1 MSLDQLVARLE
12 AATSKLEALAG
23 VSQGG
28 GGGAAPSSSDAGG
41 EALGVYDD
49 ILNGP
54 VKQFVEISQKI
65 GGEIQQQSEI
75 FHKAFKAQREFIAV
89 VTRSKKPADNV
100 VQELLKPTSDL
111 ISQAQDFRE
120 KHRAK
125 KEAFNHLSA
134 VSEGIPGLGWVMVAP
149 KPGPYVVQ
157 MKEAAEFYTN
167 RVLKEGDDVNKSWA
181 RAFPVI
187 FVELG
192 NFVKKYHTT
201 GLVWNPKGGEATA
214 ASGSAPAPSAG
225 GPPPPPS
232 GGPPPPGPPPPVD
245 LGKPEPARPDP
256 TQLFAALNKGSDITA
271 GLKKVD
277 KSQMTH
283 KNPELRAGSVVPASA
298 PKAEKE
304 SPKAVA
310 AADNKP
316 PKLALEGNKW
326 VVEYQKNQN
335 SLTLDEVETKQTVY
349 LYKNTNTTV
358 IIKGKVNQITL
369 DSCKKTAIVVDNVI
383 SSVDIVN
390 SNSCQIQI
398 TGRAPTISVDKT
410 DGVQIYLSKEG
421 LETEILSSKSSEMN
435 ILIPGAQADSDMV
448 ETPIP
453 EQYKTIFQKGKW
465 LTTIVEHSG

>member
-12 AATSKLEALAG
+12 SATSRLEALAG
-23 VSQGG
+23 SGG
-28 GGGAAPSSSDAGG
+28 SGAGVGGAQSSSDAS
-41 EALGVYDD
+41 EAVNAFDE

-54 VKQFVEISQKI
+54 VKQFMEASQKI
-65 GGEIQQQSEI
+65 GGDVLAQSEI
-75 FHKAFKAQREFIAV
+75 FHKAIKAQRDFIAIV
-89 VTRSKKPADNV
+89 AKSKKPSDNV
-100 VQELLKPTSDL
+100 VQDLLKPTSDL

-125 KEAFNHLSA
+125 KEIFNHLSA

-149 KPGPYVVQ
+149 KPAPYVTQ

-181 RAFPVI
+181 KAFPVI
-187 FVELG
+187 FIELG

-201 GLVWNPKGGEATA
+201 GVTWNPKGGDATSA
-214 ASGSAPAPSAG
+214 YVSAPSGAA
-225 GPPPPPS
+225 PPPPA

-245 LGKPEPARPDP
+245 LSSSGKPEAARPDP
-256 TQLFAALNKGSDITA
+256 SQLFAALNKGSDITA

-283 KNPELRAGSVVPASA
+283 KNPELRAGSVVPAIA

-304 SPKAVA
+304 TPKDTAS
-310 AADNKP
+310 DKP

-326 VVEYQKNQN
+326 CVEYQKNQSN
-335 SLTLDEVETKQTVY
+335 LVLENVETKHTIY

-358 IIKGKVNQITL
+358 IIKGKCNQITL
-369 DSCKKTAIVVDNVI
+369 DSCKKTAIVVDNII

-398 TGRAPTISVDKT
+398 IGRAPTVSVDKT

-421 LETEILSSKSSEMN
+421 LETEIMTSKSSEMN
-435 ILIPGAQADSDMV
+435 ILVPGATEDADMV

-453 EQYKTIFQKGKW
+453 EQFKTVYKNGKW
-465 LTTIVEHSG
+465 HTAIVEHAG